1 MSALADGL
9 SGITT
14 RAYAEIVED
23 AGHESLN
30 STYPEEHSKLTIAI
44 IGSLY
49 GLISLIGITGNCLV
63 VYVVCVRKSMQS
75 VTNLFIMNLAL
86 SDVLVCLLAVPFTPI
101 SFFQDYWNL
110 GKFLCHLIPFSL
122 GVSVYV
128 STLTS
133 LAIAIDRY
141 FVIVHPFKPRMKL
154 GVCCLLIAVVWI
166 VSISISLPLAIYIEL
181 SNVMENGEIKT
192 KCRVSS
198 LFIRFL
204 SINKK

>member
-1 MSALADGL
+1 MNEELA
-9 SGITT
+9 TT
-14 RAYAEIVED
+14 LLPMYGKNFTNNEEQ
-23 AGHESLN
+23 S
-30 STYPEEHSKLTIAI
+30 EEHSKLTIAI
-44 IGSLY
+44 LGTLYSL
-49 GLISLIGITGNCLV
+49 IFLIGITGNSLV
-63 VYVVCVRKSMQS
+63 VYVVCVKKTMQS

-86 SDVLVCLLAVPFTPI
+86 SDILMCLLAVPFTPI
-101 SFFQDYWNL
+101 SFFQDYWIL

-122 GVSVYV
+122 GISVYV

-181 SNVMENGEIKT
+181 IPVDNVSS
-192 KCRVSS
+192 KCRVS
-198 LFIRFL
+198 R
-204 SINKK
+204 